1 MTTNLGLLSVS
12 LAYLGLLFGIAYYA
26 DWRRAKGRSL
36 INNPSIYALSMAV
49 YCTGW
54 TFYGSVGKAASD
66 GFMFLPIYLG
76 PTLFAFLCQDESPD
90 KRFPNF
96 ENNFLPGILLN
107 N

>member
-54 TFYGSVGKAASD
+54 TFYGSVGKAA
-66 GFMFLPIYLG
+66 MRL
-76 PTLFAFLCQDESPD
+76 T
-90 KRFPNF
+90 
-96 ENNFLPGILLN
+96 
-107 N
+107 